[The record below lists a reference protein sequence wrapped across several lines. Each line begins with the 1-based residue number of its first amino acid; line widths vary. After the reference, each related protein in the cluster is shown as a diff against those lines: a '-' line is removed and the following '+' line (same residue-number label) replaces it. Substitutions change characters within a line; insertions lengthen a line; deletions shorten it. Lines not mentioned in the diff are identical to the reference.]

1 MQDLYGVFSLRTYD
15 SLNPADK
22 GFLKD
27 YERFND
33 KVTSLDR
40 LATTYCCVFNRFS
53 THTTEKYILCRKL
66 GAILGRAFEDCIV
79 SESLFK
85 LLYIFGILLKKHHS
99 SASHSVTTSE
109 PKLQQLQISGSLAD
123 RKLISTEL
131 TEKMPLLIELLNN
144 EMDNAKEIFDQQEVV
159 LLPLMSVQ
167 FLTNYLVLRR
177 EFEGL
182 GRR

>member
-1 MQDLYGVFSLRTYD
+1 MWFWLQDLYGVFSLRTYD

-53 THTTEKYILCRKL
+53 THTTQRYILYRKL

-85 LLYIFGILLKKHHS
+85 LLYIFGILLWS
-99 SASHSVTTSE
+99 SILFGLQSVTESPRTRITLQNRRFQSAVTFFLSRILTCGFRHLRYITKK
-109 PKLQQLQISGSLAD
+109 KLCTNFYSCTIIRTP
-123 RKLISTEL
+123 RKW
-131 TEKMPLLIELLNN
+131 
-144 EMDNAKEIFDQQEVV
+144 
-159 LLPLMSVQ
+159 
-167 FLTNYLVLRR
+167 
-177 EFEGL
+177 
-182 GRR
+182 